1 MDTQSYSSPYSQS
14 GYQTGMS
21 QTVFDT
27 KVLPL
32 FGGGLLIAAVTAFLG
47 LGVSPMICF
56 AAFIGEIILILTS
69 GAWSRSE
76 NPAVSIGFYF
86 LVTSLA
92 GLAAVPVIRYGL
104 GAGGPA
110 LIAQAFGVSGLTFG
124 GLMAYGMVTKR
135 NFEGMGGFLVAGIIG
150 ILMAALV
157 NLFIGSTALSF
168 GISVIAVLIF
178 AGFVLY
184 DMSMIR
190 NRFSNADYI
199 MAAII
204 LFIDFMGLFK
214 NIVYLLG
221 LSSKD

>member
-1 MDTQSYSSPYSQS
+1 
-14 GYQTGMS
+14 
-21 QTVFDT
+21 
-27 KVLPL
+27 
-32 FGGGLLIAAVTAFLG
+32 
-47 LGVSPMICF
+47 
-56 AAFIGEIILILTS
+56 
-69 GAWSRSE
+69 
-76 NPAVSIGFYF
+76 
-86 LVTSLA
+86 
-92 GLAAVPVIRYGL
+92 
-104 GAGGPA
+104 
-110 LIAQAFGVSGLTFG
+110 
-124 GLMAYGMVTKR
+124 
-135 NFEGMGGFLVAGIIG
+135 
-150 ILMAALV
+150 MAALV